1 MYNIYMQKT
10 ITKFLILTI
19 ILTAALS
26 VNYLFAAWVGPTQA
40 PPDGNTSTPIHVG
53 STNQVKEGGLSVEA
67 LSVFGSGYFQGNVG
81 IGVVTPTETLDI
93 SGGVKVGNTTN
104 TNAGTIRWTGA
115 DFQGYMGGD
124 WVSLTG
130 AGLVCTS
137 FTYSAWG
144 ECQSNNT
151 QTRTVLTSSPSGC
164 VGGNPITTQSCTYV
178 LPMSTQCANAGGS
191 WEAGQSVCYF
201 SDSSCASG
209 WSPKNSYSSTL
220 RNSCSSGG
228 FRTCGGSSCST
239 SQHFRQNSGTESC
252 TYRQGG
258 GIYHHPSGQSLCQ
271 GGGNFLTCSASRYEI
286 GCTKN

>member
-1 MYNIYMQKT
+1 MKKH

-40 PPDGNTSTPIHVG
+40 PPGGNTSTPIHVG
-53 STNQVKEGGLSVEA
+53 STNQVKDGGLSVNA
-67 LSVFGSGYFQGNVG
+67 LSVFGGGWFQGGLDVG
-81 IGVVTPTETLDI
+81 GKI
-93 SGGVKVGNTTN
+93 KVGNDAVAPD
-104 TNAGTIRWTGA
+104 AGTIRWTGT
-115 DFQGYMGGD
+115 DFEGYMGGD

-220 RNSCSSGG
+220 RNSCSSEG
-228 FRTCGGSSCST
+228 CGGSSCCSCST

-252 TYRQGG
+252 TYRQAG

-271 GGGNFLTCSASRYEI
+271 GTGNFLTCSASRYEI